1 MLISSYQE
9 RDARSTEK
17 IRVLLNFLKEE
28 IFKS

>member
-9 RDARSTEK
+9 RYARSTEK

-28 IFKS
+28 TET